1 MRKLLLT
8 LLLLVPLGPALAD
21 EDGRKIYRTT
31 DEQGNVIYTDQPPSD
46 DAEPVQ
52 LDPITTVPAVTV
64 ESGSS
69 ADAADDEESTG
80 TPGYSGLTFVYPPA
94 DATIRH
100 NGGQVPFRLAL
111 RPEGASL
118 GKSDRVEIVL
128 DGEVRGSANALE
140 VTVGAVNRGPHEVS
154 ARIVGASGR
163 VLARSPTVSFF
174 LLRHSV
180 QSP

>member
-1 MRKLLLT
+1 MSRLFLIALLLS
-8 LLLLVPLGPALAD
+8 PLAAVAD
-21 EDGRKIYRTT
+21 EDVQIYRTV
-31 DEQGNVIYTDQPPSD
+31 DEDGNVVYTDQPPSD
-46 DAEPVQ
+46 DAEPVE

-64 ESGSS
+64 ESG
-69 ADAADDEESTG
+69 AGGDEAGDEESTG
-80 TPGYSGLTFVYPPA
+80 SPGYSGLTFVYPPA

-111 RPEGASL
+111 QPEGARL
-118 GKSDRVEIVL
+118 AQGHRVEIVL

-140 VTVGAVNRGPHEVS
+140 VTVGAVDRGPHEVS
-154 ARIVGASGR
+154 ARIVGASGG
-163 VLARSPTVSFF
+163 VLVRSPMVSFF